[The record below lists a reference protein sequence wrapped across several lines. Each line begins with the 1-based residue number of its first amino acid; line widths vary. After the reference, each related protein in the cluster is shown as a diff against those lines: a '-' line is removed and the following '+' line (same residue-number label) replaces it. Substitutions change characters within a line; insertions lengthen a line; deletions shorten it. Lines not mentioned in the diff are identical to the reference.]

1 MDWYIYITTNL
12 INGKQ
17 YIGQHKG
24 SPDDSYLGS
33 GVILRK
39 AIKTYGKENFSKNIL
54 CYCTTQ
60 EEADE
65 KEKYYIKLYNAV
77 ENPNFY
83 NLIEGGQNG
92 NGWKACHRWM
102 KEHPEEVRKN
112 LVKLNAARDKWR
124 EEHPEECQAQID
136 RWRKS
141 GPIANSKKIHCIT
154 TNKIFNSISEAARYY
169 NIPQSNISK
178 CLKSERHSA
187 GKDPI
192 TGQKM
197 YWELAEK

>member
-136 RWRKS
+136 RWRKVAQQQ
-141 GPIANSKKIHCIT
+141 IAKK
-154 TNKIFNSISEAARYY
+154 SIVLQQIKSS
-169 NIPQSNISK
+169 ILF
-178 CLKSERHSA
+178 LKPLDIIIYHNQILVNVLKA
-187 GKDPI
+187 NAILP
-192 TGQKM
+192 
-197 YWELAEK
+197 EKTP